1 MTGSALYEGSTRH
14 RRFVPAVHEFRFRL
28 FLVLLDHDELRA
40 DPTLI
45 RPKGAL
51 GRSLWPAL
59 RFERTDYLDGD
70 AETDLGDAVREL
82 VADRT
87 GIAPVG
93 RILTLTQVRTNGYVF
108 NPITVHYCMAPEPT
122 DDGEPRIDV
131 AVLEVTNTPWNER
144 TWYVVD
150 ARVGARSI
158 PERGVSTAGTDE
170 RGRIRSEFPKT
181 LHVSPFMAMDMTYR
195 FTATPPTERLWL
207 RLENLEVHGTGIN
220 KVFDADLSLVR
231 SDLATDNIRSEVR
244 RHPFQTFRVWLA
256 IHGHALR
263 LMVKRV
269 PFVPHPDRSRSRS
282 RSASRPDDQARP

>member
-1 MTGSALYEGSTRH
+1 VTGSALYEGSTRH
-14 RRFVPAVHEFRFRL
+14 RRFVPTLHEFRFRL

-51 GRSLWPAL
+51 GRSFWPAL

-70 AETDLGDAVREL
+70 GETDLGDAVRDL
-82 VADRT
+82 VTDRT
-87 GIAPVG
+87 GVVPAG
-93 RILTLTQVRTNGYVF
+93 RILTLTQMRTNGYVF
-108 NPITVHYCMAPEPT
+108 NPITVHYCLSPESA
-122 DDGEPRIDV
+122 DDGSPRIDV

-150 ARVGARSI
+150 ARVGAGSI
-158 PERGVSTAGTDE
+158 PERSVSVAATDE

-195 FTATPPTERLWL
+195 FTATPPDDRLWL
-207 RLENLEVHGTGIN
+207 RLENLDMRHDHVEKI
-220 KVFDADLSLVR
+220 FDADLSLVR
-231 SDLATDNIRSEVR
+231 SGLATDNIRSQVR
-244 RHPFQTFRVWLA
+244 RHPFQTIRVWLA
-256 IHGHALR
+256 IHTHALR

-269 PFVPHPDRSRSRS
+269 PFVPHPDRSRSGT
-282 RSASRPDDQARP
+282 ASRPHDQDLP